1 VPGERARRFL
11 KSTFGTADISTM
23 GSTDTGM
30 LGRLAEGRVQTA
42 AQLQRLDP
50 FTFWTLPSEGAAD
63 FVVVGA
69 TGAFL
74 VAVVPALG
82 KADVHKGHLVV
93 DGVSL
98 DGGRRLRAEAKRL
111 QLTLSRANVAVRV
124 EPVLCLTHAIAGAPR
139 SDRGVRV
146 VQVRDLA
153 KDMTDRPQALPHL
166 RAQRAARALGM
177 KLDGDEQGI
186 VVEGR

>member
-1 VPGERARRFL
+1 
-11 KSTFGTADISTM
+11 M
-23 GSTDTGM
+23 GSIDSG
-30 LGRLAEGRVQTA
+30 LLDRLTEGRAQTA
-42 AQLQRLDP
+42 VQLQRLDP
-50 FTFWTLPSEGAAD
+50 FTFWTLPTEGAAD

-74 VAVVPALG
+74 IAVVPAVG
-82 KADVHKGHLVV
+82 TVDVHKGHLVV

-111 QLTLSRANVAVRV
+111 QLTLSRANVPVRV
-124 EPVLCLTHAIAGAPR
+124 EPVLCLTHAVAGAPR

-153 KDMTDRPQALPHL
+153 KDMTGRPHALPHL
-166 RAQRAARALGM
+166 RAQRGARALGM
-177 KLDGDEQGI
+177 KLGGDEKRI
-186 VVEGR
+186 FVEG